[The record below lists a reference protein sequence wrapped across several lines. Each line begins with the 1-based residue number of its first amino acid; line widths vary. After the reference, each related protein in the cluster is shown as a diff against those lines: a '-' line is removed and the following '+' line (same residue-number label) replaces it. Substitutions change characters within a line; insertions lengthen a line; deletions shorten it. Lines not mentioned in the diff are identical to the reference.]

1 MNKKDVTEL
10 VKERLFPAWEQE
22 RTRLDRIDC
31 WYRWQ
36 HEDHKIPR
44 DATAEHKA
52 LLELSKTP
60 WLGLVVTTV
69 AQCMYVDGYRS
80 PDLPDNSTAWR
91 LWNAND
97 FDNRQIAVHRAALA
111 YGQSYVKVLPG
122 EWRDQRSAVI
132 RGVSPRKMLAVYAE
146 PESDDWPMYAIQV
159 EKSKGDWFI
168 RLYDEELEY
177 TLGGPDGKIEYISE
191 QGHDAGVTPIIRY
204 CNNLDLDGRT
214 DGEVEPFIPLAG
226 RINKTAY
233 DRLLA
238 QHFNSWKVRT
248 VAGMEEPETPI
259 EQDRAALL
267 LRQGD
272 LLVSDNPDTRFGTLD
287 ETPLEGFISAE
298 ASDVEKL
305 AAVSQTPANALTG
318 KIVNVAADALAQV
331 RAPLTQKVTERQ
343 KNFGKSHTQT
353 LRLAASIV
361 RDFAAADDV
370 MAGVTW
376 QDMEIRSLSQAVD
389 ALGKA
394 ATMLKIPPQALWQRI
409 PGVTK
414 DDVDEWKK
422 LAGESSE
429 LAALTALLDRQGG
442 AGGDDIA
449 ADAEVPA
456 AGVGR

>member
-1 MNKKDVTEL
+1 MNKKDVTAL
-10 VKERLFPAWEQE
+10 VNERLFPAWEQE

-36 HEDHKIPR
+36 HPDHKIPR

-80 PDLPDNSTAWR
+80 PDLPDNMTAWR
-91 LWNAND
+91 LWNLND
-97 FDNRQIAVHRAALA
+97 FDNRQVAVHRAALA

-122 EWRDQRSAVI
+122 EWRGQRSAVI

-146 PESDDWPMYAIQV
+146 PAADDWPLYAIEV
-159 EKSKGDWFI
+159 DKSKNDWFI
-168 RLYDEELEY
+168 RVYDEELEY
-177 TLGGPDGKIEYISE
+177 TLGGPDGKIEYISDRV
-191 QGHDAGVTPIIRY
+191 HGVGVPPIIRY

-248 VAGMEEPETPI
+248 VAGMEEPETDT
-259 EQDRAALL
+259 EKNRAALL

-272 LLVSDNPDTRFGTLD
+272 LLVSDNPDTRFGVLD
-287 ETPLEGFISAE
+287 ETPLDGFISAE
-298 ASDVEKL
+298 EADVEKL

-318 KIVNVAADALAQV
+318 KIVNVAADALAQA

-353 LRLAASIV
+353 LRLSAEIAG
-361 RDFAAADDV
+361 DLEAADDI
-370 MAGVTW
+370 MASVTW
-376 QDMEIRSLSQAVD
+376 QDMEIRSLSQAAD
-389 ALGKA
+389 ALGKIA
-394 ATMLKIPPQALWQRI
+394 DMLGVPPQALWQKI

-414 DDVDEWKK
+414 DDVDEWKT
-422 LAGESSE
+422 LAAETSDI
-429 LAALTALLDRQGG
+429 AALTALLDRQ
-442 AGGDDIA
+442 ASGDIDP
-449 ADAEVPA
+449 ADSGLPA
-456 AGVGR
+456 